1 MTQYYNAL
9 IHTDLVVPVVTEVP
23 YSYNKFAKT
32 VSVIRFSN
40 ETSSLKYFKESP
52 ERRLYNEANRRNVY
66 TGDDIPELNA
76 RKEYP
81 LLLFFPRKFLRT
93 YEDSCQCQHWIIHDN
108 LELIDMHGESTLK
121 HLSFKK
127 FCLAFRRILS
137 RNSRTFTHGL
147 LQIHTQDPFFMH
159 SLNEKTLFP
168 TRRSGKE

>member
-66 TGDDIPELNA
+66 TGDGIP
-76 RKEYP
+76 
-81 LLLFFPRKFLRT
+81 
-93 YEDSCQCQHWIIHDN
+93 
-108 LELIDMHGESTLK
+108 
-121 HLSFKK
+121 
-127 FCLAFRRILS
+127 
-137 RNSRTFTHGL
+137 
-147 LQIHTQDPFFMH
+147 
-159 SLNEKTLFP
+159 
-168 TRRSGKE
+168 